1 MNINNMI
8 KLEDVSFGYRKGKL
22 FEDLNLELQRGAIY
36 GLLGKNGAGKT
47 TLLKL
52 IAGLLFPKKG
62 EIRVMDRTPRR
73 REPGFLSQVF
83 VLPEEFDLPRMD
95 MNEFA
100 RTYGSF
106 YPDFS
111 REQLLNLMRELEVA
125 ESHPFHQMSFGQK
138 KKAYIAFAIACNTPL
153 LIMDEPTNGL
163 DIPSKSAF
171 RRVIASVAD
180 ANRTVIVSTH
190 QVRDLDR
197 LIDSVVV
204 LDGSE
209 ILLNAS
215 TGEIAERLQFVHLE
229 ENEPALYAEQTIHG
243 RWGVQVNESRA
254 ETPLDMELLFNAAV
268 ANRDAVKK
276 LFNR

>member
-22 FEDLNLELQRGAIY
+22 FEDLNLELQRGAVY